1 MPARSTTRTERLTPT
16 PENQPSQPVSSN
28 RDREGLHISIDGYQ
42 AEYLDEA
49 EDVNTSEL
57 CRAAI
62 DAVIPESEYPEER
75 PARNFKVLVT
85 YNGALAE
92 LAPINTNGAEMLD
105 DE

>member
-1 MPARSTTRTERLTPT
+1 MTS
-16 PENQPSQPVSSN
+16 NQ
-28 RDREGLHISIDGYQ
+28 DREGLHISIDGYQ

-62 DAVIPESEYPEER
+62 DAVIPESELPEER
-75 PARNFKVLVT
+75 STRDFNVLVT

-92 LAPINTNGAEMLD
+92 LAPINTNGPEALD